1 MAELFDLGGCPVN
14 PTEREIIRLL
24 VKGLPK
30 GWSVI
35 PNASMP
41 DRRTGHPYEYD
52 AIVIGPHAVYV
63 VEVKGWRGTIRQ
75 LGQSDWQLE
84 GGRVERNP
92 LPLADLKARVLASHF
107 KEADL
112 GGRAPYVQACLVC
125 GSDATAFEVFGTD
138 ARRCLRPSE
147 LVGYLKDPA
156 QLSSRHEPDNH
167 RAMHAMLVRAVT
179 GSMEGRSQLGRRYGS
194 YLTTA
199 MQERDDA
206 RAVWLG
212 RHALLPVDRP
222 VRIRAWYLSAYQFTA
237 IQRESERA
245 RLMRAAQALSRVGE
259 HPCIAT
265 LRDFGEHDG
274 EFYEVTD
281 WSEHGTLQTA
291 FVRGA
296 LRRMP
301 ESHRVAI
308 IRDIATALEAAR
320 QHSVFH
326 RALSPEAVL
335 LDADGHARLTNFD
348 LAFIEGAQGTVYGK
362 SPHPHAQ
369 FLPPELRNPA
379 DYDIFDNSDLYALAK
394 MAIFL
399 FGDVWPGPVAAL
411 LARCVAEKPVDRPA
425 DPGAFLR
432 ALDGDQPPG
441 PSPSPEPSPGPGPIS
456 SGFAPGDVIDGV
468 NTVLSVLGRGAGAVV
483 YRVANEPLGAEL
495 ALKLVFSPTEGYD
508 AAAEYRLL
516 RSVESDHVPRA
527 HWLGRLTRPDASPAP
542 YLLLDLVD
550 GERLST
556 RLAREPISIA
566 DALQWTDDLLD
577 ALSSLHRAGGTGV
590 LHRDVKLDNI
600 VLGPRGA
607 VLVDFGSARE
617 SSSAGMAPEGT
628 LRTTPPDLAD
638 TGWQPQADVFAAA
651 CVAYELLT
659 RRPPWAGGPTSDAI
673 PALASTLSEGVP
685 EPLARVLAR
694 ALSPRAADRF
704 ADASA
709 LREALRDARL
719 ADSTPPPAPPPAPS
733 PRTTLAAAVEE
744 AGDAL
749 WTAQRVQALTRHVNL
764 AVPLAQALQA
774 CVVLSAD
781 NSPEAARYA
790 LLASEARAAAL
801 EMPLPDA
808 MPRAYDALL
817 AGLAPVPFAAGEEQ
831 ALATAALDPED
842 ADWALWF
849 DALHFTEWALVRASA
864 AAFGRQVEAWVWSA
878 APGQDLSS
886 AFTRVPRATS
896 AALPV
901 GDRASTDLGAL
912 ICSRRRA
919 VEDALLTALDRP
931 GPLWVGAAAGLVY
944 LGHGLRRDVG
954 ENLGERADAA
964 RAAWAAA
971 FPSGR
976 RTTAGTALPCRL
988 HQPLRETG
996 GSRYPVGR
1004 LAWPDP
1010 PGTPWLQRDGLS
1022 LPERV
1027 LLLFRIAP

>member
-1 MAELFDLGGCPVN
+1 MAELIDLGGGPVN

-52 AIVIGPHAVYV
+52 AIVVGPHAVYV

-84 GGRVERNP
+84 GGRIERNP
-92 LPLADLKARVLASHF
+92 LPLADLKARVLASHL
-107 KEADL
+107 KDADL

-125 GSDATAFEVFGTD
+125 GADATVFEIFGTD

-147 LVGYLKDPA
+147 IVPYLKDPA
-156 QLSSRHEPDNH
+156 QLSARHEPDDH
-167 RAMHAMLVRAVT
+167 RVMHAQLVRAIT
-179 GSMEGRSQLGRRYGS
+179 GSLGARRQVGRRYGS
-194 YLTTA
+194 YLTTEL
-199 MQERDDA
+199 QERDDT

-237 IQRESERA
+237 SQREAERA
-245 RLMRAAQALSRVGE
+245 RLMRAAEALSRVGE

-301 ESHRVAI
+301 ESHRIAI
-308 IRDIATALEAAR
+308 IRDVATALEAAR
-320 QHSVFH
+320 QQGVFH
-326 RALSPEAVL
+326 RAMSPESVL
-335 LDADGHARLTNFD
+335 LDADGRARLTNFD
-348 LAFIEGAQGTVYGK
+348 LAFVEGAQGTVYGK

-369 FLPPELRNPA
+369 FLPPELRDPA
-379 DYDIFDNSDLYALAK
+379 DYDFFDNSDLYALAK
-394 MAIFL
+394 MARFL
-399 FGDVWPGPVAAL
+399 FGDAWPQSVATL
-411 LARCVAEKPVDRPA
+411 LDRCLADKPSDRPA
-425 DPGAFLR
+425 DPAAFLR
-432 ALDGDQPPG
+432 ALDGDLPPT
-441 PSPSPEPSPGPGPIS
+441 PLPTPKPVRTD
-456 SGFAPGDVIDGV
+456 FAPGDVIDGV
-468 NTVLSVLGRGAGAVV
+468 NIVLSELGRGAGAVV

-495 ALKLVFSPTEGYD
+495 ALKLVLSLPDGYD

-516 RSVESDHVPRA
+516 RSVESAHVPRA
-527 HWLGRLTRPDASPAP
+527 HWLGRLARPDGTSAP

-556 RLAREPISIA
+556 RLTHGPVPLD
-566 DALQWTDDLLD
+566 DAFAWTDDVLE
-577 ALSSLHRAGGTGV
+577 ALSSLHAAGGTGV
-590 LHRDVKLDNI
+590 LHRDVKVDNVVI
-600 VLGPRGA
+600 GPRGA

-628 LRTTPPDLAD
+628 LRTTPPDLAE

-651 CVAYELLT
+651 CIAYELLT
-659 RRPPWAGGPTSDAI
+659 GRPPWIGSPSPDAP
-673 PALASTLSEGVP
+673 PALANTLRPEVP
-685 EPLARVLAR
+685 EPVARVLAR

-704 ADASA
+704 ADAPA
-709 LREALRDARL
+709 LREALRDARVE
-719 ADSTPPPAPPPAPS
+719 SPPPPAPS

-749 WTAQRVQALTRHVNL
+749 WTARRVQALTRHADL

-774 CVVLSAD
+774 CVVPPAD
-781 NSPEAARYA
+781 DSPEAARNA

-801 EMPLPDA
+801 EAPLPEA
-808 MPRAYDALL
+808 MPRAYDLL
-817 AGLAPVPFAAGEEQ
+817 LVGSAPAPFDASEEQ
-831 ALATAALDPED
+831 ALAAALLEAGNED
-842 ADWALWF
+842 RALWF

-864 AAFGRQVEAWVWSA
+864 AAFGRQVEAWAWSA
-878 APGQDLSS
+878 APDQDVVS
-886 AFTRVPRATS
+886 AFAHAPQANTVD
-896 AALPV
+896 LPA
-901 GDRASTDLGAL
+901 GDRASVDLGAL
-912 ICSRRRA
+912 MCIRRRA
-919 VEDALLTALDRP
+919 LEDALLAALDRP
-931 GPLWVGAAAGLVY
+931 SPLWLGAASGLVY

-954 ENLGERADAA
+954 EGLGDRADAA

-976 RTTAGTALPCRL
+976 SAPAGPALPCRVR
-988 HQPLRETG
+988 QPLRETG
-996 GSRYPVGR
+996 RTRYPVGR
-1004 LAWPDP
+1004 LAWPDS
-1010 PGTPWLQRDGLS
+1010 PGTPWLQRGGLS